1 MLQFITVHQGTSIY
15 TSLQRLIFYFRMQS
29 VHTKMCIWI
38 QFFYFSSND
47 ARWIVID
54 CDPDS
59 GFSIPL
65 KSLHPDASVTILTVY
80 HFTHNSSSRSSCCAV
95 SVSALPLAMVV
106 VSIHYGVDAAV
117 QDSGEVEEVLHPAW
131 DWGCRLLGDGVP
143 AKTNCVFMKWIFKI
157 FLGKETIKAL
167 KTCSRQ
173 REGRPGMNLFSFLL
187 CCYHQQLSYKSCFC
201 EVRLKRV
208 LV

>member
-29 VHTKMCIWI
+29 VHTKMCTRI
-38 QFFYFSSND
+38 QIFNFSSND
-47 ARWIVID
+47 AWWIVID

-106 VSIHYGVDAAV
+106 VSVHYGVDAAV

-143 AKTNCVFMKWIFKI
+143 VKTNSVFIKWIFKI
-157 FLGKETIKAL
+157 FLGKRNHKSFKNLFQTERTAPWDESFLFFTLLLSSTIKL
-167 KTCSRQ
+167 Q
-173 REGRPGMNLFSFLL
+173 VMLL
-187 CCYHQQLSYKSCFC
+187 WSEIEEEF
-201 EVRLKRV
+201 
-208 LV
+208 